1 MKKFTPL
8 ACLILVFWFTPILAS
23 TVKEEFKIE
32 GLISPA
38 SPKALQSELEKEL
51 KVKVL
56 GLELTNTESGWPELT
71 LQYDSS
77 SISKEEI
84 EKTIANIED
93 PAGHNYKVHHGPLQA
108 NAALTEEEMQSI
120 AMLGPTAEAFP
131 QLTNPYSG
139 DSSSVARG
147 EELFIKSSSPL
158 ATELESP
165 E

>member
-1 MKKFTPL
+1 MKNCSL
-8 ACLILVFWFTPILAS
+8 LICFIFIFWFVPLSAS

-56 GLELTNTESGWPELT
+56 GLELTNTESGWPVLT

-84 EKTIANIED
+84 EKTIAKIED

-108 NAALTEEEMQSI
+108 NAALTKKKCSLSQC
-120 AMLGPTAEAFP
+120 LVQLLRHFP
-131 QLTNPYSG
+131 N
-139 DSSSVARG
+139 
-147 EELFIKSSSPL
+147 
-158 ATELESP
+158 
-165 E
+165 

>member
-1 MKKFTPL
+1 MKKFSPL
-8 ACLILVFWFTPILAS
+8 ACLILVFWFTPLLAS

-56 GLELTNTESGWPELT
+56 GLELTNTESGWPVLT

-84 EKTIANIED
+84 EKTI
-93 PAGHNYKVHHGPLQA
+93 
-108 NAALTEEEMQSI
+108 
-120 AMLGPTAEAFP
+120 EAFD
-131 QLTNPYSG
+131 QSFN
-139 DSSSVARG
+139 A
-147 EELFIKSSSPL
+147 IKN
-158 ATELESP
+158 
-165 E
+165 